1 MELNFDFANGLKD
14 DRYFNA
20 FLNIG
25 QAIVDM
31 EMGKK
36 RFVLQVKLGD
46 SIVKPQRKDGKL
58 LKWKDVV
65 EIIEGYKQ
73 CLKCR
78 LQDLNQCNNLTRMN
92 NYYTRN
98 AKIENKNWELSK
110 EQANKFFNDKCHY
123 CGKPKILDKYKPRGY
138 RARTDVVKKKATN
151 FNKR

>member
-25 QAIVDM
+25 QAFVDM

-36 RFVLQVKLGD
+36 RFILNVKLDD
-46 SIVKPQRKDGKL
+46 SIIRPQRKDGKL

-73 CLKCR
+73 MKASG
-78 LQDLNQCNNLTRMN
+78 D
-92 NYYTRN
+92 
-98 AKIENKNWELSK
+98 WELEKCSCCNK
-110 EQANKFFNDKCHY
+110 ETIKFV
-123 CGKPKILDKYKPRGY
+123 GKHEEEPVLDL
-138 RARTDVVKKKATN
+138 D
-151 FNKR
+151 